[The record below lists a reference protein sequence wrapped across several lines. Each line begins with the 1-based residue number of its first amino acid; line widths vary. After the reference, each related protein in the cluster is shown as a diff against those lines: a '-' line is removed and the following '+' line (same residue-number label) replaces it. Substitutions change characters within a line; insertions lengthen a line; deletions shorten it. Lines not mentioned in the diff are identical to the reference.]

1 YEPFWACAAS
11 LGVPVTVHEGISDWV
26 PTLGRDRF
34 DNPAMLHVGSHPFE
48 QMAACAGLVL
58 SGVLERHPRLK
69 VAFLES
75 GAAWLP
81 HWLHRLAAHW
91 GAGGG
96 FLPSRRMK
104 ASGDF
109 H

>member
-34 DNPAMLHVGSHPFE
+34 DNPAMLHVVSHPFE

-58 SGVLERHPRLK
+58 SGLGGRMAPPLAPPARRALGDVGASPPCAPHEALRVLPPAVRHLDRT
-69 VAFLES
+69 
-75 GAAWLP
+75 
-81 HWLHRLAAHW
+81 R
-91 GAGGG
+91 
-96 FLPSRRMK
+96 
-104 ASGDF
+104 
-109 H
+109 